1 MAAGRQ
7 REEESDSGGISMAR
21 YTDAACR
28 LCRREGEKLFLK
40 GQRCY
45 TGKCAIARR
54 SFAPG
59 QHGQGRK
66 KVSEYGTQLREKQKT
81 KRFYGILES
90 QFRKT
95 YEKGVRMKGKSGENL
110 LQLLELR
117 MDNVVYRMGFASSR
131 AEARQLVTHGHFTVN
146 GKKVNIPSYTM
157 KVNDVIAV
165 RETSRKSPK
174 FQELANRPVPP
185 WLSFNAEAL
194 SGSVVQAPARA
205 DVDIE
210 VKETLIVELYS
221 K

>member
-1 MAAGRQ
+1 
-7 REEESDSGGISMAR
+7 MAR
-21 YTDAACR
+21 YTAASCR

-66 KVSEYGTQLREKQKT
+66 KVSEYGVQLREKQKAR
-81 KRFYGILES
+81 RFYGILEK
-90 QFRKT
+90 QFRKIYST
-95 YEKGVRMKGKSGENL
+95 ADTMKGKTGENL
-110 LQLLELR
+110 FKLLELR

-146 GKKVNIPSYTM
+146 GKKLDIPSVFL
-157 KVNDVIAV
+157 KAGDQVAL
-165 RETSRKSPK
+165 REKSRSSLK
-174 FQELANRPVPP
+174 FQNLAGRPIPK
-185 WLSFNAEAL
+185 WLTFNPETL
-194 SGSVVQAPARA
+194 TGTLEQLPARD
-205 DVDIE
+205 DVDLE
-210 VKETLIVELYS
+210 VKEYLIVELYS

>member
-1 MAAGRQ
+1 
-7 REEESDSGGISMAR
+7 MAR
-21 YTDAACR
+21 YTEAVCR

-81 KRFYGILES
+81 KRFYGVLEN

-95 YEKGVRMKGKSGENL
+95 FSTAEHMKGKTGDNL
-110 LQLLELR
+110 LCLLELR
-117 MDNVVYRMGFASSR
+117 MDNVVYRMGLGSSR
-131 AEARQLVTHGHFTVN
+131 AEARQLVTHGHFTLN
-146 GKKVNIPSYTM
+146 GKKADIPSMTL
-157 KVNDVIAV
+157 KAGDVIAV
-165 RETSRKSPK
+165 RESSRKSPK
-174 FQELANRPVPP
+174 FQDITRRPVPA
-185 WLSFNAEAL
+185 WLSVNSETL
-194 SGSVVQAPARA
+194 SGSIVQIPARS

>member
-1 MAAGRQ
+1 
-7 REEESDSGGISMAR
+7 MAR
-21 YTDAACR
+21 YTEAVCR

-81 KRFYGILES
+81 KRFYGLLEN
-90 QFRKT
+90 QFRRTFDKAA
-95 YEKGVRMKGKSGENL
+95 RMKGKSGENL

-131 AEARQLVTHGHFTVN
+131 VEARQLVTHGHFTVN
-146 GKKVNIPSYTM
+146 GKKVDIPSYTM

-165 RETSRKSPK
+165 RETSRKSAK
-174 FQELANRPVPP
+174 FQELANRSVPP
-185 WLSFNAEAL
+185 WLTFNADTL
-194 SGSVVQAPARA
+194 SGTVVQAPSRA

>member
-1 MAAGRQ
+1 
-7 REEESDSGGISMAR
+7 MAR
-21 YTDAACR
+21 YTDASCR

-66 KVSEYGTQLREKQKT
+66 KISEYGTQLREKQKA
-81 KRFYGILES
+81 KRFYGVLEG

-95 YEKGVRMKGKSGENL
+95 FEHAERMKGKTGENL

-117 MDNVVYRMGFASSR
+117 FDNVIYRMGLGASRSD
-131 AEARQLVTHGHFTVN
+131 ARQLVTHGHFTIN
-146 GKKVNIPSYTM
+146 GKKADIPSMTL
-157 KVNDVIAV
+157 NAGDVIAV
-165 RETSRKSPK
+165 RESSRKSPK
-174 FQELANRPVPP
+174 FQETGRRPVPA
-185 WLSFNAEAL
+185 WLSFNAESL
-194 SGSVVQAPARA
+194 TGSVVQVPARS
-205 DVDIE
+205 DVDLE

>member
-1 MAAGRQ
+1 
-7 REEESDSGGISMAR
+7 MAR
-21 YTDAACR
+21 YTEASCR

-66 KVSEYGTQLREKQKT
+66 KISEYGTQLREKQKT
-81 KRFYGILES
+81 KRFYGVLEG

-95 YEKGVRMKGKSGENL
+95 FEHAEHMKGKTGENL
-110 LQLLELR
+110 LKLLELR
-117 MDNVVYRMGFASSR
+117 MDNVIYRMGLGASRS
-131 AEARQLVTHGHFTVN
+131 EARQLVTHGHFTIN
-146 GKKVNIPSYTM
+146 GKKADIPSMTL
-157 KVNDVIAV
+157 KPGDTIAV

-174 FQELANRPVPP
+174 FQTLGGRPVPA

-194 SGSVVQAPARA
+194 TGSIVQAPARA

>member
-1 MAAGRQ
+1 
-7 REEESDSGGISMAR
+7 MAR
-21 YTDAACR
+21 YTDASCR

-40 GQRCY
+40 AQRCY

-66 KVSEYGTQLREKQKT
+66 KVSEYGTQLREKQKA
-81 KRFYGILES
+81 KRFYGILEG

-95 YEKGVRMKGKSGENL
+95 FESAERMKGKTGENL
-110 LQLLELR
+110 LKLLELR
-117 MDNVVYRMGFASSR
+117 FDNIVYRLGLGRSR
-131 AEARQLVTHGHFTVN
+131 AEARQLVTHGHFTIN
-146 GKKVNIPSYTM
+146 GKKADIPSM
-157 KVNDVIAV
+157 FLKAGDAIAV
-165 RETSRKSPK
+165 CEASRKSPK
-174 FQELANRPVPP
+174 FQELGGRTVPA
-185 WLSFNAEAL
+185 WLSFNAETL
-194 SGSVVQAPARA
+194 SGSVVQAPARG

>member
-1 MAAGRQ
+1 
-7 REEESDSGGISMAR
+7 MAR
-21 YTDAACR
+21 YTDASCR

-81 KRFYGILES
+81 KRFYGVLES

-95 YEKGVRMKGKSGENL
+95 YEKATRMHGKSGENL
-110 LQLLELR
+110 LTLLELR
-117 MDNVVYRMGFASSR
+117 FDNIVYRMGLASSR
-131 AEARQLVTHGHFTVN
+131 AEARQLITHGHFAIN
-146 GKKVNIPSYTM
+146 GKKADIPSM
-157 KVNDVIAV
+157 QLSAGDMIEV
-165 RETSRKSPK
+165 REGSRKSPK
-174 FQELANRPVPP
+174 FQDMDRRTVPA
-185 WLSFNAEAL
+185 WLTFDPEAL
-194 SGSVVQAPARA
+194 KGTVAQIPTRD
-205 DVDIE
+205 DVDLE

>member
-1 MAAGRQ
+1 
-7 REEESDSGGISMAR
+7 MAR
-21 YTDAACR
+21 YTEAVCR

-81 KRFYGILES
+81 KRFYGVLEG

-95 YEKGVRMKGKSGENL
+95 YENAERMKGKTGENL
-110 LQLLELR
+110 LKLLELR
-117 MDNVVYRMGFASSR
+117 FDNVVYRLGLGRSR
-131 AEARQLVTHGHFTVN
+131 SEARQLVTHGHFTLN
-146 GKKVNIPSYTM
+146 GKKADIPSM
-157 KVNDVIAV
+157 LLKAGDVIAV
-165 RETSRKSPK
+165 CEASRKSPK
-174 FQELANRPVPP
+174 FQELGGRAVPA
-185 WLSFNAEAL
+185 WLSFNAETL
-194 SGSVVQAPARA
+194 SGSVVQAPARG

>member
-1 MAAGRQ
+1 
-7 REEESDSGGISMAR
+7 MAR
-21 YTDAACR
+21 YTEAVCR

-81 KRFYGILES
+81 KRFYGLLEN
-90 QFRKT
+90 QFRRTFDKAA
-95 YEKGVRMKGKSGENL
+95 RMKGKSGENL

-131 AEARQLVTHGHFTVN
+131 VEARQLVTHGHFTVN
-146 GKKVNIPSYTM
+146 GKKVDIPSYTM

-165 RETSRKSPK
+165 REASRKSAK
-174 FQELANRPVPP
+174 FQELANRSVPP
-185 WLSFNAEAL
+185 WLTFNADTL
-194 SGSVVQAPARA
+194 SGTVVQAPSRA

>member
-1 MAAGRQ
+1 
-7 REEESDSGGISMAR
+7 MAR
-21 YTDAACR
+21 YTEAACR

-66 KVSEYGTQLREKQKT
+66 KISEYGSQLREKQKA
-81 KRFYGILES
+81 KRFYGVLEG

-95 YEKGVRMKGKSGENL
+95 FDSASRMKGKSGENL

-117 MDNVVYRMGFASSR
+117 FDNVVYRMGFAASR
-131 AEARQLVTHGHFTVN
+131 AQARQLVTHGHFTVN
-146 GKKVNIPSYTM
+146 GKKANIPSMTL
-157 KVNDVIAV
+157 KAGDTVAV
-165 RETSRKSPK
+165 CESSRKSPK
-174 FQELANRPVPP
+174 FQDLATRPVPS
-185 WLSFNAEAL
+185 WLTFNAEQL
-194 SGSVVQAPARA
+194 SGTVAQVPARA
-205 DVDIE
+205 DVDLD
-210 VKETLIVELYS
+210 VRETLIVELYS